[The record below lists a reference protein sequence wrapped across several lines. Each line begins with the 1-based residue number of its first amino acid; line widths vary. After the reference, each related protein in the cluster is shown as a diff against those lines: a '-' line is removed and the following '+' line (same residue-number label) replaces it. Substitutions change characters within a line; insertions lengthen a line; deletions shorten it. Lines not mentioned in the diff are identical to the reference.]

1 MIFLLSGP
9 SGTGKTTLAHRLL
22 DRHAQPGGRLVG
34 SISVTTRPPRPG
46 ELDAQDYFFVT
57 DDRFTAISSGGDLL
71 EHTEI
76 YGHRYGTPRAFVE
89 GLLEQGVNVLLVL
102 DPEGR
107 RQIARSYAAD
117 LVSVFLLPPSLDEL
131 ANRLRNRKEDG
142 ERTVARRLAA
152 ASNEASSCN
161 EYDYILVNADLEVTL
176 ESLDTIVRTERI
188 GRQG

>member
-1 MIFLLSGP
+1 
-9 SGTGKTTLAHRLL
+9 
-22 DRHAQPGGRLVG
+22 
-34 SISVTTRPPRPG
+34 
-46 ELDAQDYFFVT
+46 LDAQDYFFVT